1 MQKFPRFVFNLR
13 LTQPRTGATV
23 STLLLASAL
32 IAAPQRAEAQADT
45 GRIGGTITDASGAVI
60 VGAVVTATQI
70 ELSKSTV
77 VKTDKRGD
85 YIFPNLQVGH
95 YTVQINMNGFASET
109 KQGYELDDNSALTVN
124 FSMQA
129 GQTEQMI
136 VTTQVGETVNTQ
148 TGEVSHVIDGETARD
163 LPLNGRNYLD
173 LLGLLPGSVVTD
185 GGDALGKITTGATTG
200 IVLNGVRATANGL
213 YIDGVIN
220 KDIGTNSNQFNNV
233 GIDFIDH
240 VKVETS
246 SFSAQYGQAAGP
258 SVNAVTRT
266 GTDSLHGSAFEQVRN
281 DIVEATNYF
290 SKRVTVNPLTGAV
303 LTNQGVKQHLRFN
316 DFGVAVGGPII
327 KQKVNFFVGTEW
339 KLIAQN
345 TNPNVVTLPLQ
356 SQLQGK
362 FAIGSLALNSSGN
375 NSTHTCTLHSI
386 PGVPI
391 DNLQT
396 DYLKPSFCNISN
408 FITPFGKAFAN
419 TYNYV
424 IQQATSYVGSDC
436 TLTTGC
442 TNNNG
447 NTIYELPQ
455 PFRNHEYLARV
466 DWIINKRNNAYGRWI
481 ADTHT
486 TINPLGDGALPTT
499 SYRDEGPANN
509 VVLSHTLIVTPSSFN
524 TVSVG
529 MLWSSINQQPQGT
542 SWLKSDYG
550 YTYQPLFLGAGPKL
564 GIPQVSLYGYT
575 GFDGDQFL
583 NRAHTTYLQ
592 VFDTFTK
599 VAGKH
604 STKYGVFGG
613 RVRKDINGK
622 PFYNGNINFTTSG
635 NSSNSTGNAV
645 ADALLGNFA
654 TYTESTADTYGFFRL
669 WQTAAFIDDTW
680 RILPK
685 LSLNMGVRYEW
696 VTPWT
701 SQQDNLAAFY
711 PEFYDP
717 KQAVVVNQDGTL
729 VPGIGNRYNG
739 LRRAGDGIPKAE
751 AFRVPNGN
759 TAAILSVPTIGKRG
773 FYNSQNTFAPR
784 FGFAYDL
791 FGNGYTAFR
800 GGAGLFYDLP
810 QGSVAY
816 SALNAAP
823 YLQTTTLNN
832 GNVDNLAP
840 FANQTANNTQGDQY
854 AVAPD
859 EKRGYVYQYNFGLQQ
874 QLDKGMFLQLTY
886 VGNEGRH
893 LLHNP
898 DINGVDPAAEDAA
911 FAVNQ
916 NVNINYLRPY
926 KGYGAILQYR
936 TDANSNYNALQANLN
951 RRVGKGRFTVAYT
964 FSKSL
969 STSSADNQTAS
980 IFPFS
985 KTYYYGYTSFDRRN
999 LVSVS
1004 YIATAPALAGHNFL
1018 LRSVVGSWQA
1028 SGTGRYQAGTR
1039 LTPQGTDSLGVGGRA
1054 QYAGL
1059 PVVYNK
1065 TATQWFDVVNP
1076 GNLANL
1082 YPAAPGQIGNA
1093 PVGLIASPNYINF
1106 DVSLRKTFN
1115 YGERYHMTLNFD
1127 GFNALNHP
1135 NLNSPT
1141 VNVNGCTT
1149 YNDPVLVSANNVGGH
1164 NYSACGIFSASRPRQ
1179 IQGGARLTF

>member
-1 MQKFPRFVFNLR
+1 MQIVLRSVLKLR
-13 LTQPRTGATV
+13 LSLPRISV
-23 STLLLASAL
+23 SSVALLLVSAMVL
-32 IAAPQRAEAQADT
+32 SARHAQAQADT
-45 GRIGGTITDASGAVI
+45 GRIGGTVTDSSGAVI
-60 VGAVVTATQI
+60 VGATVTATQI
-70 ELSKSTV
+70 ELNKVSTL
-77 VKTDKRGD
+77 KTDKRGD

-95 YTVQINMNGFASET
+95 YTVEVAHEGFASET

-148 TGEVSHVIDGETARD
+148 TGEVSHVIDGDTVRD
-163 LPLNGRNYLD
+163 LALNGRNYLD
-173 LLGLLPGSVVTD
+173 LLGILPGSVVVN
-185 GGDALGKITTGATTG
+185 GGDALANITTGSTTG

-233 GIDFIDH
+233 GIDFIEH

-246 SFSAQYGQAAGP
+246 SFSAQFGQAAGP
-258 SVNAVTRT
+258 AINVVTRT
-266 GTDSLHGSAFEQVRN
+266 GTDTFHGSAFELIRN
-281 DIVEATNYF
+281 DILEASNYF
-290 SKRVTVNPLTGAV
+290 SKRVVLNAVTGAV
-303 LTNQGVKQHLRFN
+303 ISNTPVRQHLRFN
-316 DFGVAVGGPII
+316 DFGAAIGGPIV
-327 KQKVNFFVGTEW
+327 KQKLYFFAGTEW

-345 TNPNVVTLPLQ
+345 TNPSSVTLPLQ
-356 SQLQGK
+356 SQLSGK
-362 FAIGSLALNSSGN
+362 FAVGSFASAT
-375 NSTHTCTLHSI
+375 THSCPLHSVK
-386 PGVPI
+386 GTPI
-391 DNLQT
+391 DSLQT
-396 DYLKPSFCNISN
+396 DYMLPQFCNISAN
-408 FITPFGKAFAN
+408 ITPFGHAFAN

-424 IQQATSYVGSDC
+424 INQATSYNGSDC

-455 PFRNHEYLARV
+455 PFRNHEYLARL
-466 DWIINKRNNAYGRWI
+466 DWNINKRNNAYGRWI

-486 TINPLGDGALPTT
+486 TTNPLGDGQLPTT
-499 SYRDEGPANN
+499 SYHDEGPANN
-509 VVLSHTLIVTPSSFN
+509 VVLSHTFVVTQSSIN
-524 TVSVG
+524 TISFG
-529 MLWSSINQQPQGT
+529 ALWSAINQQPYGN
-542 SWLKSDYG
+542 SWLKSTYG

-592 VFDTFTK
+592 AYDTFTK

-622 PFYNGNINFTTSG
+622 PYYNGNINFTTA
-635 NSSNSTGNAV
+635 SSSVNSTGSAV
-645 ADALLGNFA
+645 ADALLGNYN
-654 TYTESTADTYGFFRL
+654 TYTESTTDTYGFFRL

-685 LSLNMGVRYEW
+685 LSINLGARYEW

-701 SQQDNLAAFY
+701 SQQNNLAAFY
-711 PEFYDP
+711 PNLYDP
-717 KQAVVVNQDGTL
+717 SQAVVVNQDGTL
-729 VPGIGNRYNG
+729 VPGVGNRFNG
-739 LRRAGDGIPKAE
+739 LRRAGDGVPANE
-751 AFRVPNGN
+751 LGRVLNGN
-759 TAAILSVPTIGKRG
+759 SAAVLAIPTIGKRG
-773 FYNSQNTFAPR
+773 FYNSQNVFMPR
-784 FGFAYDL
+784 VGFAYDL

-800 GGAGLFYDLP
+800 GGGGLFYDLP
-810 QGSVAY
+810 QGNVAY

-823 YLQTTTLNN
+823 YLQTTNLNN
-832 GNVDNLAP
+832 GNVDNLA
-840 FANQTANNTQGDQY
+840 AYTNQISTNTQGDQY
-854 AVAPD
+854 AVSPD

-874 QLDKGMFLQLTY
+874 QLDKGMFLQITY
-886 VGNEGRH
+886 VGNEQRH

-911 FAVNQ
+911 FAINQ

-936 TDANSNYNALQANLN
+936 TDANANYNALQANLN

-964 FSKSL
+964 WSKSL
-969 STSSADNQTAS
+969 STSSSDTQPQA

-985 KTYYYGYTSFDRRN
+985 KTYYYGYTTFDRRN

-1004 YIATAPALAGHNFL
+1004 YIATAPTFAGHNMFI
-1018 LRSVVGSWQA
+1018 RSGLGSWLL
-1028 SGTGRYQAGTR
+1028 SGIARYQGGTR
-1039 LTPQGTDSLGVGGRA
+1039 LTPQATDSLGVASRA
-1054 QYAGL
+1054 AYAGL
-1059 PVVYNK
+1059 PVIYNR
-1065 TATQWFDVVNP
+1065 TATQYFDALNP
-1076 GNLANL
+1076 GNVANL
-1082 YPAAPGQIGNA
+1082 YATAPGQIGNA
-1093 PVGLIASPNYINF
+1093 PVGLIESPDYIEF

-1115 YGERYHMTLNFD
+1115 YTERYHLTLNFD
-1127 GFNALNHP
+1127 GFNVFNHP

-1141 VNVNGCTT
+1141 VNINSCGT
-1149 YNDPVLVSANNVGGH
+1149 YNNPVLVNANNAAGHDYSSCGITSAN
-1164 NYSACGIFSASRPRQ
+1164 RPRQ
-1179 IQGGARLTF
+1179 IQGGARFTF